1 MLVESGRVVVVV
13 VVVVRAQRRTTG
25 GTMLLRRKPDV
36 EYRGSQA
43 VATISPAT
51 AIRLDCPSTGRAR

>member
-1 MLVESGRVVVVV
+1 MFVELSGRVVVVV
-13 VVVVRAQRRTTG
+13 AVRTTTMG